1 MELQKNI
8 KFDDYFIIFNVYIY
22 YYYYY
27 YKKYYKKKKTNIMI
41 SVELQKNMN
50 CESYF
55 RQKMNTILVNV
66 ITKRI
71 TYSYYIYS
79 YIIKNEISPS

>member
-55 RQKMNTILVNV
+55 R
-66 ITKRI
+66 
-71 TYSYYIYS
+71 
-79 YIIKNEISPS
+79 